1 MSKINL
7 TPTIKKAILSIE
19 DKVIDISNLL
29 RDVNMKLSYLIKNKR
44 SYYDMLEGHGFP
56 DHESTQD

>member
-44 SYYDMLEGHGFP
+44 SYYDMLEGNGFP
-56 DHESTQD
+56 DHESAQD